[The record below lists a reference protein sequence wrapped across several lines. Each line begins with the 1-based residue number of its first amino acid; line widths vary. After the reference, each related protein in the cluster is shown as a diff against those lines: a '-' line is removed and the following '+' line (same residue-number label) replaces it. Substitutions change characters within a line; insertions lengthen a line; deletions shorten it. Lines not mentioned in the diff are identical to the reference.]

1 MLIRLP
7 LALVILDSLQIMIGD
22 DSFFL
27 QIANIEE
34 CLEVRRESVT
44 LRLGRGTLCVRGEML
59 PLVCLRSF
67 FGMDAPA
74 AGLAPVLVVHSADM
88 RLGLIV
94 DRIVGNR
101 QIVLKKISRILGRLD
116 GILGSAVTEDGG
128 LALVLDIPDII
139 RLCLL
144 QASAADDRLK
154 RTLSPAA
161 QHRK

>member
-144 QASAADDRLK
+144 QASAADDQPK
-154 RTLSPAA
+154 RTLSPVA